1 MKKNF
6 KNFTKNYLTKLE
18 KLFKEIDLDSLSKLE
33 TELENLRKNN
43 STLFVFGNGGGSA
56 TATTMANDLGFD
68 IKKKQKLR
76 KLLKLSH

>member
-18 KLFKEIDLDSLSKLE
+18 KLFKEIDLDSLSRLE

-43 STLFVFGNGGGSA
+43 LFKIVNVY
-56 TATTMANDLGFD
+56 ML
-68 IKKKQKLR
+68 I
-76 KLLKLSH
+76 